1 MHTEQDCC
9 SLQFADEA
17 DEEME
22 AFASDYRRVTEDGQ
36 SVSQDGQSEG
46 HEST

>member
-1 MHTEQDCC
+1 MHTKQDCC

-22 AFASDYRRVTEDGQ
+22 AFAFDYCGATEDGQ